1 MNPFE
6 RIEEMRQTLKAEVIN
21 NGIKGSDCITQAEHY
36 KRMLG
41 MLNILEEEMKDA
53 EYHYQVESVN
63 HTIKTFEELTVLQ
76 RQLNEDVII
85 FQPVVAQDEFSAVDM
100 QSLAEVLTRLRDSG
114 QIEENIILL
123 PPNINVFKAVLAK
136 PSEED
141 SDEFD

>member
-6 RIEEMRQTLKAEVIN
+6 RIEEMRQTLKAEVKN
-21 NGIKGSDCITQAEHY
+21 NGIKGSDYITQAEHY

>member
-36 KRMLG
+36 KRMIG

>member
-6 RIEEMRQTLKAEVIN
+6 RIEEMRQTLKAEVKN
-21 NGIKGSDCITQAEHY
+21 NGIKGSDYITQAEHY

-76 RQLNEDVII
+76 RQLNENVII